1 MEEPKKENE
10 NIKSPEKHS
19 RITLLSF
26 FYFLCVISILS
37 LVCLIYSLHLK
48 DAKNLK
54 FKVLII

>member
-10 NIKSPEKHS
+10 NIKSPEKHT

-48 DAKNLK
+48 DAKNEK
-54 FKVLII
+54 RF